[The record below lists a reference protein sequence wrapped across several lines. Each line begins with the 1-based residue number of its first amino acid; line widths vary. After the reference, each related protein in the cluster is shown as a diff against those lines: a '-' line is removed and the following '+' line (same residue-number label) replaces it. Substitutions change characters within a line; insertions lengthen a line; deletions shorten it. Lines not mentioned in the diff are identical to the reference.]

1 MRTLLATLICASMFQ
16 SCTSSVKL
24 TEEERQKLDP
34 RLHFLFDE
42 ERPGV
47 LGNIDATTQPDG
59 TVLVGVIIHCS
70 QPEDLRFLEDNVR
83 TTVGQLVTAKLGKQG
98 LKRVL
103 QIASVKYVEASTIQ
117 RPK

>member
-1 MRTLLATLICASMFQ
+1 MRTLLATLVCASMLQ
-16 SCTSSVKL
+16 SCTSSLKL

-42 ERPGV
+42 ETRAIPV
-47 LGNIDATTQPDG
+47 NIEATTQPDG
-59 TVLVGVIIHCS
+59 TVLAGVIIHCS
-70 QPEDLRFLEDNVR
+70 QPEDLRFLGDKVR
-83 TTVGQLVTAKLGKQG
+83 TTVGQLVTAKLGKQD

-117 RPK
+117 HPK